1 MKIRTNNH
9 PRDLISWQELTDA
22 EKKEMDWIVNPE
34 ETGYDFFR
42 YRGEVYALATFIRI
56 ELAVDSPLKGWE
68 GQAGDSYTS
77 GMLVKY
83 AKDDAGRLDSERVIV
98 GVYRC

>member
-1 MKIRTNNH
+1 MGAMRIRTNNV
-9 PRDLISWQELTDA
+9 PQDLISWQELTEA
-22 EKKEMDWIVNPE
+22 ERKELDWVVNPE

-42 YRGEVYALATFIRI
+42 YRGEVYALATFIRLDK
-56 ELAVDSPLKGWE
+56 LAVDSPLKGWE

-83 AKDDAGRLDSERVIV
+83 AKDDAGRRL
-98 GVYRC
+98 